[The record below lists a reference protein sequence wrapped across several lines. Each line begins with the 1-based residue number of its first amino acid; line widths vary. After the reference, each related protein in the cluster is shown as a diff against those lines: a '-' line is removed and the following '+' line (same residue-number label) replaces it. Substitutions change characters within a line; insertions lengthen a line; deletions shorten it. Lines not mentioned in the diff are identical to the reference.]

1 MEFVKY
7 NHLVEEKKISN
18 YWIKNNCFKPK
29 KNKSNKKFSIVIPPP
44 NITGR
49 LHMGHALN
57 NSLQDVL
64 VRFNRMKGLET
75 LWQPGTDHA
84 GIATQAIVEKNLS
97 KEGLDKNKI
106 GRDAFIKKVWEW
118 KEESGGIILDQLKR
132 LGCSCD
138 WSRTRFTMD
147 KDLSK
152 AVIKVF
158 VDLYNSKLIFKD
170 KKLVNWDTQL
180 QTAISDLEVEQRD
193 VQSQLY
199 YIDYKI
205 EESEDKITIATTR
218 PETMMGD
225 TAIAVNPKDERYT
238 NLIGKNVNIPLVNR
252 TIKIISDHYADP
264 EQGSGAVK
272 ITPAHDF
279 NDYVVGKRNKL
290 KIINILEKNGTINQ
304 NGIKEFIGLDRF
316 DARKLL
322 IRKLK
327 ENGHLAKIVSIKNK
341 VPYGD
346 RSNTIIEPLLT
357 EQWFVDAKKL
367 SKKPIK
373 IVNEGK
379 TSFYPDNWSKTFFQ
393 WMKDIEPW
401 CISRQIWWGH
411 RIPAWY
417 DNNKNIYVAENIKEA
432 LILAKKKNKK
442 NNFKL
447 KQETDVLDTWFSS
460 ALWPFATLG
469 WPNKTKELSK
479 FYPTSVL
486 ITGFDIIFFWV
497 ARMLMM
503 GNFFNKKTPFKKV
516 YVHALV
522 RDEKGQKMSKSKGN
536 VIDPLELI
544 EEYGA
549 DSLRFT
555 LISMAS
561 PGRDVKL
568 SKDRI
573 TGNRNFIT
581 KIWSANN
588 FLKLNNCKLEKKVNL
603 NSIKVPVNQWI
614 YSEFTRTQ
622 NLVSKNIE
630 IFRFDEAAKHVYQ
643 FVWHSYCDWYLEFLK
658 PIFNS
663 KNISEIREVR
673 LFSSFMM
680 SNILK
685 LLHPFIPFF
694 TESLWSNNNYKK
706 TFKTNLISAEWPE
719 FKKNNKFNKN
729 YTDIKNIIEFISN
742 IRSTK
747 SELKITPKLFCDVF
761 FVEKSSKLNLLIKK
775 NITLVKQVG
784 RINNILKSKQAD
796 MNTIEI
802 LSLNEKISLKFNE
815 DIDLAS
821 QKESILQKLANLEK
835 KINGIQNK
843 LKNKAYLKNAPSDI
857 VKNDKRQ
864 LGELT
869 VEDEKLRSIV
879 TSIN

>member
-1 MEFVKY
+1 MEFTKY
-7 NHLVEEKKISN
+7 NHQKEEKKISDF
-18 YWIKNNCFKPK
+18 WIKNGCFKPK
-29 KNKSNKKFSIVIPPP
+29 KGKSNKRFSVVIPPP

-84 GIATQAIVEKNLS
+84 GIATQAIVEKNLE
-97 KEGLDKNKI
+97 KKGLNKNKL
-106 GRDAFIKKVWEW
+106 GRENFIKKVWEW
-118 KEESGGIILDQLKR
+118 KEESGGIILDQLKK

-147 KDLSK
+147 QDLSK

-158 VDLYNSKLIFKD
+158 VELFNNKLIYKD

-180 QTAISDLEVEQRD
+180 QTAISDLEVDQRD
-193 VQSQLY
+193 VQSQIF

-205 EESEDKITIATTR
+205 ENSENKITIATTR

-225 TAIAVNPKDERYT
+225 TAIAVNPKDNRYK
-238 NLIGKNVNIPLVNR
+238 NLIGKNVKIPLVDR
-252 TIKIISDHYADP
+252 KIKIIADHYADP

-279 NDYVVGKRNKL
+279 NDYDVGKRNNL
-290 KIINILEKNGTINQ
+290 EIINILEKNGTINK

-316 DARKLL
+316 EARKLL
-322 IRKLK
+322 IKKLK
-327 ENGHLAKIVSIKNK
+327 EDGSLVKIETIKNK

-357 EQWFVDAKKL
+357 KQWFVDAKKL

-373 IVNEGK
+373 IVKDSK
-379 TSFYPDNWSKTFFQ
+379 TTFYPENWTKTFFQ
-393 WMKDIEPW
+393 WMNNIEPW

-417 DNNKNIYVAENIKEA
+417 DNSGNIFVAENKIEA
-432 LILAKKKNKK
+432 LKLAKKKNKK

-469 WPNKTKELSK
+469 WPSKSKELLK
-479 FYPTSVL
+479 FYPTSIL

-503 GNFFNKKTPFKKV
+503 GNFFNKETPFKKV

-544 EEYGA
+544 NEYGA

-568 SKDRI
+568 SKDRVI
-573 TGNRNFIT
+573 GNRNFIT

-588 FLKLNNCKLEKKVNL
+588 FLKLNNCKLDKKINIR
-603 NSIKVPVNQWI
+603 SIKLPINQWI
-614 YSEFTRTQ
+614 YNEFVNTQ

-630 IFRFDEAAKHVYQ
+630 IFRFDEAAKNVYQ

-663 KNISEIREVR
+663 KNNTEITEAR

-694 TESLWSNNNYKK
+694 TEALWSKNNYKNI
-706 TFKTNLISAEWPE
+706 FKRDLITAEWPE
-719 FKKNNKFNKN
+719 FKKNKKFNQSYN
-729 YTDIKNIIEFISN
+729 DIKKIIEFISN

-747 SELKITPKLFCDVF
+747 AELKVTPKLFCDIF
-761 FVEKSSKLNLLIKK
+761 FVEKSSKINLIIKK

-784 RINNILKSKQAD
+784 RIKNILKNDESNK
-796 MNTIEI
+796 NSIKI
-802 LSLNEKISLKFNE
+802 LTLNEKVSLRFSE
-815 DIDLAS
+815 DIDFES
-821 QKESILQKLANLEK
+821 QKQGILQKLANLEK
-835 KINGIQNK
+835 QSNSIKNK
-843 LKNKAYLKNAPSDI
+843 LSNKAYLKNAPKDI
-857 VKNDKRQ
+857 VKNDKR
-864 LGELT
+864 LLEELT
-869 VEDEKLRSIV
+869 IEDEKLRSIV

>member
-1 MEFVKY
+1 MEFKKY
-7 NHLVEEKKISN
+7 NHLEEEKKISDF
-18 YWIKNNCFKPK
+18 WIKNGCFKPK
-29 KNKSNKKFSIVIPPP
+29 KRKSNKKFSVVIPPP

-57 NSLQDVL
+57 NSIQDVL
-64 VRFNRMKGLET
+64 VRYNRMKGLET

-84 GIATQAIVEKNLS
+84 GIATQAIVEKNLT
-97 KEGLDKNKI
+97 KEGLDKNQL
-106 GRDAFIKKVWEW
+106 GRDKFIERVWQW
-118 KEESGGIILDQLKR
+118 KEKSGGIILDQLKK

-147 KDLSK
+147 KDLSE

-158 VDLYNSKLIFKD
+158 VDLYKKKLIYKD
-170 KKLVNWDTQL
+170 KKLVNWDTKL
-180 QTAISDLEVEQRD
+180 QTAISDLEVVQRD

-199 YIDYKI
+199 YIEYPIQNSKN
-205 EESEDKITIATTR
+205 KITIATTR

-225 TAIAVNPKDERYT
+225 TAIAVNPKDERYK
-238 NLIGKNVNIPLVNR
+238 NLIGSSVIIPLVNR
-252 TIKIISDHYADP
+252 TIKIISDHHADP

-279 NDYVVGKRNKL
+279 NDYDVGKRNKL
-290 KIINILEKNGTINQ
+290 EIINILEKNGTINK

-316 DARKLL
+316 EARKLL
-322 IRKLK
+322 IKKLK
-327 ENGHLAKIVSIKNK
+327 ENGHLVKIESIKNK

-346 RSNTIIEPLLT
+346 RSNTIVEPLLT
-357 EQWFVDAKKL
+357 KQWFVDAKKL

-373 IVNEGK
+373 IVKDGK
-379 TSFYPDNWSKTFFQ
+379 TTFYPENWTKTFFQ
-393 WMKDIEPW
+393 WMNEIEPW

-417 DNNKNIYVAENIKEA
+417 DDNKNIFVAENKNEA
-432 LILAKKKNKK
+432 LKLAKKKNKK
-442 NNFKL
+442 NSFKL
-447 KQETDVLDTWFSS
+447 VQETDVLDTWFSS

-469 WPNKTKELSK
+469 WPSKTKEFSK

-503 GNFFNKKTPFKKV
+503 GNFFNKQTPFYKV

-544 EEYGA
+544 NEYGA

-588 FLKLNNCKLEKKVNL
+588 FLQMNKCKFDKKVNIS
-603 NSIKVPVNQWI
+603 SIKLPVNQWI
-614 YSEFTRTQ
+614 FNEFVQTQ
-622 NLVSKNIE
+622 KLVSKNIE
-630 IFRFDEAAKHVYQ
+630 IFRFDEASKNIYQ

-658 PIFNS
+658 PVFNS
-663 KNISEIREVR
+663 NNPKNINEARI
-673 LFSSFMM
+673 FSSFMM
-680 SNILK
+680 ANILK
-685 LLHPFIPFF
+685 ILHPFIPFF
-694 TESLWSNNNYKK
+694 TESVWSKNNYKK
-706 TFKTNLISAEWPE
+706 ILKTNLITSEWPE
-719 FKKNNKFNKN
+719 YKNNTKFNKN
-729 YTDIKNIIEFISN
+729 HNDINDIIEFISS

-747 SELKITPKLFCDVF
+747 AALKVTPKLLSDVYF
-761 FVEKSSKLNLLIKK
+761 IEKSSKLNILVNN
-775 NITLVKQVG
+775 NIALVKQVG
-784 RINNILKSKQAD
+784 RVNSILKEKETNK
-796 MNTIEI
+796 NTIEM
-802 LSLNEKISLKFNE
+802 LALNEKISLKFNE
-815 DIDLAS
+815 DIDLIS
-821 QKESILQKLANLEK
+821 QKKNILQKLIILENQ
-835 KINGIQNK
+835 ING
-843 LKNKAYLKNAPSDI
+843 LKNKLNNKAYIKNAPINI
-857 VKNDKRQ
+857 VQNDKK
-864 LGELT
+864 LLKELT
-869 VEDEKLRSIV
+869 IEDEKLRSIV
-879 TSIN
+879 SSIN

>member
-1 MEFVKY
+1 MEFEKY
-7 NHLVEEKKISN
+7 NHLEEEKKISN
-18 YWIKNNCFKPK
+18 FWIKNGCFKPK
-29 KNKSNKKFSIVIPPP
+29 KGKSSKKFSVVIPPP
-44 NITGR
+44 NVTGR

-84 GIATQAIVEKNLS
+84 GIATQAVVVKNLT
-97 KEGLDKNKI
+97 KEGLDKNKL
-106 GRDAFIKKVWEW
+106 GRDKFIERVWKW
-118 KEESGGIILDQLKR
+118 KEESGGIILDQLKK

-138 WSRTRFTMD
+138 WTRTRFTMD
-147 KDLSK
+147 DDLSK

-158 VDLYNSKLIFKD
+158 VDLYNKKLIYKD
-170 KKLVNWDTQL
+170 KKLVNWDTKL
-180 QTAISDLEVEQRD
+180 QTAISDLEVVQRD
-193 VQSQLY
+193 LQSQIY
-199 YIDYKI
+199 YIDYQI
-205 EESEDKITIATTR
+205 ESSNKKITIATTR

-225 TAIAVNPKDERYT
+225 TAIAVNPKDGRYK
-238 NLIGKNVNIPLVNR
+238 NLIGSDVKIPLVSR
-252 TIKIISDHYADP
+252 KIKIIADHYADP
-264 EQGSGAVK
+264 EQGTGAVK

-279 NDYVVGKRNKL
+279 NDYEVGKRNKL
-290 KIINILEKNGTINQ
+290 EIINILNKDGTINK

-322 IRKLK
+322 VTKLK
-327 ENGHLAKIVSIKNK
+327 ENGSLVKIESIKNK

-346 RSNTIIEPLLT
+346 RSNTVIEPLLT
-357 EQWFVDAKKL
+357 KQWFVDAKKL

-373 IVNEGK
+373 IVKKNK
-379 TSFYPDNWSKTFFQ
+379 TSFYPKNWTKTFFQ
-393 WMKDIEPW
+393 WMSNIEPW

-417 DNNKNIYVAENIKEA
+417 DNNKNIFVAENKKEA
-432 LILAKKKNKK
+432 LKLAKKKNKK
-442 NNFKL
+442 KQFTL

-469 WPNKTKELSK
+469 WPSKTKELSK

-486 ITGFDIIFFWV
+486 VTGFDIIFFWV

-503 GNFFNKKTPFKKV
+503 GNFFNKQTPFNKV

-544 EEYGA
+544 NEYGA

-568 SKDRI
+568 SKERI

-588 FLKLNNCKLEKKVNL
+588 FLQLNKCKFEKQIKHSAVKLP
-603 NSIKVPVNQWI
+603 INQWI
-614 YSEFTRTQ
+614 YNEFIQTQ

-630 IFRFDEAAKHVYQ
+630 IFRFDEAAKVIYQ

-663 KNISEIREVR
+663 KKSPDIKEAR

-680 SNILK
+680 ANILK

-694 TESLWSNNNYKK
+694 TESIWSKNKFIK
-706 TFKTNLISAEWPE
+706 IFKTNLISAGWP
-719 FKKNNKFNKN
+719 KYQKNIKYNKN
-729 YTDIKNIIEFISN
+729 HNDISCLIEFITN
-742 IRSTK
+742 MRSTK
-747 SELKITPKLFCDVF
+747 SELKVTPKLYSDIYFI
-761 FVEKSSKLNLLIKK
+761 EKNSKLKSLAIKHLPLL
-775 NITLVKQVG
+775 KQLG
-784 RINNILKSKQAD
+784 RINNILEKKEENS
-796 MNTIEI
+796 NTIEI
-802 LSLNEKISLKFNE
+802 LALNEKISIKFNE
-815 DIDLAS
+815 DIDLVS
-821 QKESILQKLANLEK
+821 RKQGILQKLVNLEK
-835 KINGIQNK
+835 QSNTLKNK
-843 LKNKAYLKNAPSDI
+843 LNNKAYLKNAPKEI
-857 VKNDKRQ
+857 IQNDKK
-864 LGELT
+864 LLKELT
-869 VEDEKLRSIV
+869 IEDVKLRSIV
-879 TSIN
+879 SSIN

>member
-1 MEFVKY
+1 MEFKKY
-7 NHLVEEKKISN
+7 NHLKEEKKISDF
-18 YWIKNNCFKPK
+18 WIQGGYFKPK
-29 KNKSNKKFSIVIPPP
+29 KGKSTKKFSVVIPPP

-97 KEGLDKNKI
+97 KEGLNKNQL
-106 GRDAFIKKVWEW
+106 GREKFIKKVWEW
-118 KEESGGIILDQLKR
+118 KEKSGGIILDQLKK

-138 WSRTRFTMD
+138 WSRARFTMD

-152 AVIKVF
+152 AVTKVF
-158 VDLYNSKLIFKD
+158 VDLYNNKLIYKD

-180 QTAISDLEVEQRD
+180 QTAISDLEVDQRD

-199 YIDYKI
+199 YISYKI
-205 EESEDKITIATTR
+205 ENSESTITIATTR

-225 TAIAVNPKDERYT
+225 TAIAVNPKDDRYK
-238 NLIGKNVNIPLVNR
+238 NLIGKNVKIPLVNR

-279 NDYVVGKRNKL
+279 NDYDVGKRNKL
-290 KIINILEKNGTINQ
+290 EIINILEKNGKINH

-316 DARKLL
+316 EARKLL
-322 IRKLK
+322 IKQLK
-327 ENGHLAKIVSIKNK
+327 ENGYLIKIESIKNK

-357 EQWFVDAKKL
+357 EQWFVDAKQL
-367 SKKPIK
+367 SKKPNK
-373 IVNEGK
+373 IVKEGK
-379 TSFYPDNWSKTFFQ
+379 TSFYPKNWTKTFFQ
-393 WMKDIEPW
+393 WMENIEPW

-417 DNNKNIYVAENIKEA
+417 DDNKNIFVAENEKDA
-432 LILAKKKNKK
+432 FKLAKKKNKK
-442 NNFKL
+442 KNFKL

-469 WPNKTKELSK
+469 WPSKTKELFK

-503 GNFFNKKTPFKKV
+503 GNYFNKQTPFKKV

-544 EEYGA
+544 NEYGA

-588 FLKLNNCKLEKKVNL
+588 FLKLNKCKLEKKINISL
-603 NSIKVPVNQWI
+603 IKLPINQWI
-614 YSEFTRTQ
+614 YNEFIRTQ

-630 IFRFDEAAKHVYQ
+630 IFRFDEAAKNVYQ

-663 KNISEIREVR
+663 KNKLEIKEAR

-680 SNILK
+680 ANILK
-685 LLHPFIPFF
+685 MLHPFIPFF
-694 TESLWSNNNYKK
+694 TETIWSKNDYKK
-706 TFKTNLISAEWPE
+706 VFKTNLISAEWPE
-719 FKKNNKFNKN
+719 YKKISKFNKN
-729 YTDIKNIIEFISN
+729 FIDINNIIELISS

-747 SELKITPKLFCDVF
+747 AELKVTPKLFCDVF
-761 FVEKSSKLNLLIKK
+761 FDEKSSKLNLLVKK

-784 RINNILKSKQAD
+784 RINNILKIKEINK
-796 MNTIEI
+796 NTIKI
-802 LSLNEKISLKFNE
+802 LALNEKISLKFSE
-815 DIDLAS
+815 DIDLLS
-821 QKESILQKLANLEK
+821 QKQSILQKLANLEK
-835 KINGIQNK
+835 QVKIIHNK
-843 LKNKAYLKNAPSDI
+843 LNNKAYLKNAPKNI
-857 VKNDKRQ
+857 VDNDKRA
-864 LGELT
+864 LEELT
-869 VEDEKLRSIV
+869 IEDEKLRSIV

>member
-1 MEFVKY
+1 MEFKKY
-7 NHLVEEKKISN
+7 NHSEEEKKISN
-18 YWIKNNCFKPK
+18 YWIKNNFFKPK
-29 KNKSNKKFSIVIPPP
+29 KGKLNKKYSIVIPPP
-44 NITGR
+44 NVTGR

-64 VRFNRMKGLET
+64 IRFKRMKGFET

-84 GIATQAIVEKNLS
+84 GIATQAIVEQNLI
-97 KEGLDKNKI
+97 KENLDKNKL
-106 GRDAFIKKVWEW
+106 GREEFIKRIWTW
-118 KEESGGIILDQLKR
+118 KDESGGIIIDQLKK

-158 VDLYNSKLIFKD
+158 VELYNNKLVYKD

-180 QTAISDLEVEQRD
+180 KTAISDLEVDQRE

-199 YIDYKI
+199 YIDYPI
-205 EESEDKITIATTR
+205 ANSDKRITIATTR

-225 TAIAVNPKDERYT
+225 TAIAVNPKDERYKS
-238 NLIGKNVNIPLVNR
+238 LIGKKVLIPLVNR
-252 TIKIISDHYADP
+252 TIKIITDHYADP
-264 EQGSGAVK
+264 DQGSGAVK

-279 NDYVVGKRNKL
+279 NDYEVGKRNKL
-290 KIINILEKNGTINQ
+290 EIINIFEKNGSINK
-304 NGIKEFIGLDRF
+304 NGIKEFIGLERF
-316 DARKLL
+316 EARKLL

-327 ENGHLAKIVSIKNK
+327 EEGYLLKIESIKNK

-367 SKKPIK
+367 AKKPIK

-379 TSFYPDNWSKTFFQ
+379 TIFYPNSWTKTFFQ
-393 WMKDIEPW
+393 WMKNIEPW

-417 DNNKNIYVAENIKEA
+417 DNDNNIFVAENETEA
-432 LILAKKKNKK
+432 FKLAKKKNKK
-442 NNFKL
+442 RFDL
-447 KQETDVLDTWFSS
+447 RQETDVLDTWFSS

-469 WPNKTKELSK
+469 WPKKTKELSK

-486 ITGFDIIFFWV
+486 VTGFDIIFFWV

-503 GNFFNKKTPFKKV
+503 GNYFNKNTPFNKI

-544 EEYGA
+544 KEYGA

-568 SKDRI
+568 SKDRV

-581 KIWSANN
+581 KIWSANS
-588 FLKLNNCKLEKKVNL
+588 FLKLNNCKFEKNINFKH
-603 NSIKVPVNQWI
+603 IKLPINQWI
-614 YSEFTRTQ
+614 YNEYIKTQ
-622 NLVSKNIE
+622 NIVSKNLE
-630 IFRFDEAAKHVYQ
+630 MFRFDEAAKHVYQ

-663 KNISEIREVR
+663 KKKTELKESR
-673 LFSSFMM
+673 LFASFMM
-680 SNILK
+680 ANILK
-685 LLHPFIPFF
+685 ILHPFIPFF
-694 TESLWSNNNYKK
+694 TESVWAKNNYKK
-706 TFKTNLISAEWPE
+706 VFKTNLILSQWPE
-719 FKKNNKFNKN
+719 YKPILKFNKN
-729 YTDIKNIIEFISN
+729 HDNINKLIEFISS

-747 SELKITPKLFCDVF
+747 AELKITPKLYCEVF
-761 FVEKSSKLNLLIKK
+761 FMEKTSKLKSLLKNNLILA
-775 NITLVKQVG
+775 KQVG
-784 RINNILKSKQAD
+784 RINDISKSKLSD
-796 MNTIEI
+796 KNTVQI
-802 LSLNEKISLKFNE
+802 LSMNEKISLKFNE
-815 DIDLAS
+815 NIDLIS
-821 QKESILQKLANLEK
+821 QKQRISQ
-835 KINGIQNK
+835 KINKLDKQMNSLRNK
-843 LKNKAYLKNAPSDI
+843 LNNKFYLKNAPKDI
-857 VKNDKRQ
+857 VQNDKK
-864 LGELT
+864 LLKELT
-869 VEDEKLRSIV
+869 VEDNKLRSIV
-879 TSIN
+879 SSIN

>member
-1 MEFVKY
+1 MEFKKY
-7 NHLVEEKKISN
+7 NHIEEEKKISDF
-18 YWIKNNCFKPK
+18 WINSGSFKPK
-29 KNKSNKKFSIVIPPP
+29 KGKSNKKFSVAIPPP

-84 GIATQAIVEKNLS
+84 GIATQAIVEKNLA
-97 KEGLDKNKI
+97 KEGLNKNKL
-106 GRDAFIKKVWEW
+106 GRENFIKRVWEW
-118 KEESGGIILDQLKR
+118 KEESGGIIIDQLKK

-138 WSRTRFTMD
+138 WTRTRFTMD

-158 VDLYNSKLIFKD
+158 VDLYNNKLIHKD
-170 KKLVNWDTQL
+170 KKLVNWDTNL
-180 QTAISDLEVEQRD
+180 QTAISDLEVVQRD

-199 YIDYKI
+199 YINYNI
-205 EESEDKITIATTR
+205 EGSSEKITIATTR

-225 TAIAVNPKDERYT
+225 SAIAVNPKDDRYK
-238 NLIGKNVNIPLVNR
+238 NQIGRNATIPLVNR
-252 TIKIISDHYADP
+252 SIKIISDHYADP

-279 NDYVVGKRNKL
+279 NDYEVGKRNKL
-290 KIINILEKNGTINQ
+290 EIINVFEKDGKINQ

-322 IRKLK
+322 IKKLK
-327 ENGHLAKIVSIKNK
+327 ENGHLVKIESIKNK

-367 SKKPIK
+367 SKKSIK
-373 IVNEGK
+373 IVKEGK
-379 TSFYPDNWSKTFFQ
+379 TSFYPENWTKTFYL

-417 DNNKNIYVAENIKEA
+417 DNDNNIFVAENEKEA
-432 LILAKKKNKK
+432 LKLAKKKNKK
-442 NNFKL
+442 NSFTL

-469 WPNKTKELSK
+469 WPFKTKELSK

-486 ITGFDIIFFWV
+486 VTGFDIIFFWV

-503 GNFFNKKTPFKKV
+503 GNYFNKQTPFHKV

-544 EEYGA
+544 HEYGA

-568 SKDRI
+568 SKDRV

-588 FLKLNNCKLEKKVNL
+588 FLKLNNCNL
-603 NSIKVPVNQWI
+603 NKIIKINSVKLPINQWI
-614 YSEFTRTQ
+614 YNEFIHTQ
-622 NLVSKNIE
+622 HLVSNNIE
-630 IFRFDEAAKHVYQ
+630 IFRFDEAAKNVYQ

-663 KNISEIREVR
+663 KNKSEIKEAK
-673 LFSSFMM
+673 LFSSFIMA
-680 SNILK
+680 NILK

-694 TESLWSNNNYKK
+694 TESVWSKNNYMKV
-706 TFKTNLISAEWPE
+706 FKTNLISAEWPE
-719 FKKNNKFNKN
+719 YKNNIKFNKN
-729 YTDIKNIIEFISN
+729 HSDINKIIEFISN

-747 SELKITPKLFCDVF
+747 AELKITPKLFCDVF
-761 FVEKSSKLNLLIKK
+761 FSEKSSKLNLLVKN
-775 NITLVKQVG
+775 NITLIKQVG
-784 RINNILKSKQAD
+784 RINNILKNKETNK
-796 MNTIEI
+796 NTINI

-815 DIDLAS
+815 DIDLVS
-821 QKESILQKLANLEK
+821 QKQRILQKLANLDK
-835 KINGIQNK
+835 QTIGLKNK
-843 LKNKAYLKNAPSDI
+843 LNNKAYLKNAPKDI
-857 VKNDKRQ
+857 VQNDKK
-864 LGELT
+864 LLKEIT
-869 VEDEKLRSIV
+869 IEDEKLRSIV

>member
-1 MEFVKY
+1 MEFKKY
-7 NHLVEEKKISN
+7 NHLKEEKKISDF
-18 YWIKNNCFKPK
+18 WIKNDCFKPK
-29 KNKSNKKFSIVIPPP
+29 KGKSTKKFSVVIPPP
-44 NITGR
+44 NVTGR

-84 GIATQAIVEKNLS
+84 GIATQAIVENNLS
-97 KEGLDKNKI
+97 KEGLNKNEL
-106 GRDAFIKKVWEW
+106 GRERFIKKVWEW
-118 KEESGGIILDQLKR
+118 KEESGGIILDQLKK

-158 VDLYNSKLIFKD
+158 VDLYKKKLIYKD
-170 KKLVNWDTQL
+170 KKLVNWDTKL
-180 QTAISDLEVEQRD
+180 QTAISDLEVVQRD

-199 YIDYKI
+199 YIEYPI
-205 EESEDKITIATTR
+205 LNSEDKITIATTR

-225 TAIAVNPKDERYT
+225 TAIAVNPKDDRYK
-238 NLIGKNVNIPLVNR
+238 NLIGSSAKIPLVNR
-252 TIKIISDHYADP
+252 IIKIISDHYADP

-279 NDYVVGKRNKL
+279 NDYDVGKRNKL
-290 KIINILEKNGTINQ
+290 EIINILEKNGTINK

-316 DARKLL
+316 EARKLL
-322 IRKLK
+322 IKKLK
-327 ENGHLAKIVSIKNK
+327 ENGHLVKIESIKNK

-346 RSNTIIEPLLT
+346 RSNTIVEPLLT
-357 EQWFVDAKKL
+357 KQWFVDAKKL

-373 IVNEGK
+373 IVKDGK
-379 TSFYPDNWSKTFFQ
+379 TTFYPKNWTKTFFQ
-393 WMKDIEPW
+393 WMNEIEPW

-417 DNNKNIYVAENIKEA
+417 DEHKNIFVAENENEA
-432 LILAKKKNKK
+432 LKLAKKKNKK
-442 NNFKL
+442 NSFKL
-447 KQETDVLDTWFSS
+447 IQETDVLDTWFSS

-469 WPNKTKELSK
+469 WPSKTKELSK

-503 GNFFNKKTPFKKV
+503 GNFFNKQTPFHKV

-544 EEYGA
+544 NEYGA

-568 SKDRI
+568 SKDRVI
-573 TGNRNFIT
+573 GNRNFIT

-588 FLKLNNCKLEKKVNL
+588 FLKLNNCKYNKKININL
-603 NSIKVPVNQWI
+603 LKLPVNQWI
-614 YSEFTRTQ
+614 YNEFIHTQ
-622 NLVSKNIE
+622 QSVSKNIE
-630 IFRFDEAAKHVYQ
+630 IFRFDEAAKNIYQ
-643 FVWHSYCDWYLEFLK
+643 FVWRSYCDWYLEFLK
-658 PIFNS
+658 PVFNS
-663 KNISEIREVR
+663 KNMSDIKEAR

-685 LLHPFIPFF
+685 MLHPFIPFF
-694 TESLWSNNNYKK
+694 TEHVWLKDNYKK
-706 TFKTNLISAEWPE
+706 ILKTNLISADWPNLNKIIK
-719 FKKNNKFNKN
+719 FDKSHNDINNL
-729 YTDIKNIIEFISN
+729 IELISS

-747 SELKITPKLFCDVF
+747 AELKVTPKLFSDVYF
-761 FVEKSSKLNLLIKK
+761 IEKKSKLSLLAKKHINLF
-775 NITLVKQVG
+775 KQVG
-784 RINNILKSKQAD
+784 RVNKILEEKEVDK
-796 MNTIEI
+796 NTIEI
-802 LSLNEKISLKFNE
+802 LTLNEKISIKFNE

-821 QKESILQKLANLEK
+821 QKESILQKLVNLEK
-835 KINGIQNK
+835 KINGLQDK
-843 LKNKAYLKNAPSDI
+843 LNNRAYLKNAPKSI
-857 VKNDKRQ
+857 VQNDKRLLKQ
-864 LGELT
+864 LTIE
-869 VEDEKLRSIV
+869 EDKLRSIV
-879 TSIN
+879 SSIN

>member
-1 MEFVKY
+1 
-7 NHLVEEKKISN
+7 
-18 YWIKNNCFKPK
+18 
-29 KNKSNKKFSIVIPPP
+29 
-44 NITGR
+44 
-49 LHMGHALN
+49 
-57 NSLQDVL
+57 
-64 VRFNRMKGLET
+64 
-75 LWQPGTDHA
+75 
-84 GIATQAIVEKNLS
+84 
-97 KEGLDKNKI
+97 
-106 GRDAFIKKVWEW
+106 
-118 KEESGGIILDQLKR
+118 
-132 LGCSCD
+132 
-138 WSRTRFTMD
+138 MD

-694 TESLWSNNNYKK
+694 TESLWSKNNYKK